1 MSSVLHRGPALKLI
15 MMLCVMALTLVMSGV
30 GNDQQYTV
38 SDNALKL
45 AEAAT
50 LKAVPIRDHALSA
63 LSSLTI
69 QDANNHLQ
77 QALSL
82 IEKPGEALDLAKE
95 LYKIANDRANR
106 WTEVT
111 FALNNV
117 IAFYDLH
124 GRRAAQYAIE
134 LGKRVENQASPLPT
148 EMKNTIRELFAYMTS
163 ALGASEDAPGS
174 KDAMTSVT
182 TGGLRTVRDFLR
194 RQK

>member
-1 MSSVLHRGPALKLI
+1 
-15 MMLCVMALTLVMSGV
+15 MALVVPGV
-30 GNDQQYTV
+30 GSDQQYTV
-38 SDNALKL
+38 PDDALKL

-50 LKAVPIRDHALSA
+50 LKAVPLRDHALFA

-69 QDANNHLQ
+69 QDANTHLQ
-77 QALSL
+77 QALNL
-82 IEKPGEALDLAKE
+82 LDKPGEALELTRE

-124 GRRAAQYAIE
+124 GRRAAQNAIE
-134 LGKRVENQASPLPT
+134 LGKRVANQTSPIPV
-148 EMKNTIRELFAYMTS
+148 EMKNVIRELYAHMTT
-163 ALGASEDAPGS
+163 ALGAGEDAPGS

-182 TGGLRTVRDFLR
+182 AGGLRTVRDFLR